1 MRLFVSCICLNLLI
15 SSFYGFN
22 SIDPPPL
29 LPKSVKVDTILQVQF
44 IVYKDPG
51 PVDQISHRSWSF
63 FPASDLQLNYFHYS
77 TYMNLTQWDR
87 VGIFQ
92 TPPNANEKFKFL
104 RYHSFFSCKIFLLI
118 LVNFIFPQIVL

>member
-1 MRLFVSCICLNLLI
+1 MGSTALN
-15 SSFYGFN
+15 
-22 SIDPPPL
+22 PP

-92 TPPNANEKFKFL
+92 TPPNAHEKFKFL
-104 RYHSFFSCKIFLLI
+104 RYHSFFMQNFPFNSCEFHFSPNRTINSLL
-118 LVNFIFPQIVL
+118 N